1 MSRTRIVQM
10 LRVLLPLAALV
21 LLSTLFLFSGN
32 REDGESLLP
41 YAEVTPETLAERP
54 SVINPTY
61 AGVARDG
68 TEISMSADSA
78 NPATGTRGGS
88 LTSADGASTID
99 NVSMMLRDTAGV
111 VTDLVAGSGELAD
124 GRVHLREGVKVTTS
138 AGWAMTSS
146 ALEAELA
153 TGTLSTKE
161 QVDVLAPFG
170 TLTAQEMELRSLPDG
185 SGQRVLDLK
194 GGVRMIY
201 RP

>member
-1 MSRTRIVQM
+1 MHRTRIVQM

-68 TEISMSADSA
+68 TEISMTAASA

-88 LTSADGASTID
+88 LVEAEGSSTID
-99 NVSMMLRDTAGV
+99 TVAMKLRDPNGV
-111 VTDLVAGSGELAD
+111 VTDLVAGSGEIA
-124 GRVHLREGVKVTTS
+124 GGIVELREGVKATMS
-138 AGWAMTSS
+138 SGWAMTSK
-146 ALEAELA
+146 AFEAELA
-153 TGTLSTKE
+153 TGTLSTKD

>member
-1 MSRTRIVQM
+1 MSRTRIVQL

-32 REDGESLLP
+32 REEGESLLP
-41 YAEVTPETLAERP
+41 YVEVTPEILATRP
-54 SVINPTY
+54 SVIAPTY

-68 TEISMSADSA
+68 TEISISADSA
-78 NPATGTRGGS
+78 NPATGSGGGG
-88 LTSADGASTID
+88 LVGADGASTID
-99 NVSMMLRDTAGV
+99 KVNLQLRDPAGV
-111 VTDLVAGSGELAD
+111 VTDLVAGSGEIAGGL
-124 GRVHLREGVKVTTS
+124 VHLREGVKVSTS
-138 AGWAMTSS
+138 AGWAMTSK
-146 ALEAELA
+146 AFEAELA
-153 TGTLSTKE
+153 SGRLSARD

-170 TLTAQEMELRSLPDG
+170 TLTAQEMELRGAADG